1 MRVLRVYYYYT
12 KITIMKLSTILL
24 CGALFTT
31 TAVLADDYETLQME
45 KVQNPMLWAD
55 VPDPDVIRVG
65 DTFYL
70 VSTTTLL
77 YK

>member
-1 MRVLRVYYYYT
+1 
-12 KITIMKLSTILL
+12 MKLSTILL
-24 CGALFTT
+24 CGALLSS

-65 DTFYL
+65 DTYDASDAWCADHEVEGPEELGDHRLYL
-70 VSTTTLL
+70 R
-77 YK
+77 